1 MALNSPVWRKS
12 YPGTGSGQQTYSPG
26 PLDLA
31 GDFPMHLGRHPGYP
45 ARKNLPSL
53 RGKLSQDFRM
63 LVTHLTYLKVEA
75 FTCHPLVCLSEGN
88 PALLGLWLT
97 HDRSLAE
104 FTMKRPALEIM
115 VEFYLLQ
122 TTRCPQTLLVA
133 GRHVTGW
140 LLALSLRFGAFENDD
155 IAGHGLRKG
164 RKT

>member
-1 MALNSPVWRKS
+1 
-12 YPGTGSGQQTYSPG
+12 
-26 PLDLA
+26 
-31 GDFPMHLGRHPGYP
+31 
-45 ARKNLPSL
+45 
-53 RGKLSQDFRM
+53 M
-63 LVTHLTYLKVEA
+63 LVTHLIYLKIEA
-75 FTCHPLVCLSEGN
+75 FPSHPLVCLSEGN
-88 PALLGLWLT
+88 PALRGLWLT
-97 HDRSLAE
+97 HGQSLAE
-104 FTMKRPALEIM
+104 FAMKRPALEIM